1 MEFLTVE
8 CGAFEVHTKIYQ
20 ILSKWQ
26 KFIQSLLYIDET
38 LLRFTNSG
46 TNNLTSKEI
55 SLTQTSSI

>member
-1 MEFLTVE
+1 ME

-20 ILSKWQ
+20 ILSKRQ